1 MLLIEKKRDKAVAV
15 KKNGSVPLTGICLLC
30 AALLL
35 MPAGCGGR
43 EKTEVVLATGTIPRD
58 TGLLDAWIP
67 MFEARYPYTVRVMA
81 DGSSEAIQAARDG
94 ECDLTLTNS
103 PGEEKKLTGSYL
115 GVNSKNVMHDDF
127 IIAGPADDPAGIK
140 GQEQFAPA
148 LGKIR
153 ETGSPFVSRADGDG
167 VNVSEKTL
175 WQSVIGEYEPEGQWY
190 VKSGLGMGD
199 ALLLASERQ
208 AYILADKA
216 TFLVY
221 SDRLDLEIL
230 LEAGGI
236 QANRFVVMEVN
247 PAAFPDVNS
256 AGAQALSEFLTGAEA
271 QQFLNSFGVEE
282 YGEQLFYPD
291 ALEQE
296 D

>member
-1 MLLIEKKRDKAVAV
+1 
-15 KKNGSVPLTGICLLC
+15 
-30 AALLL
+30 
-35 MPAGCGGR
+35 
-43 EKTEVVLATGTIPRD
+43 
-58 TGLLDAWIP
+58 
-67 MFEARYPYTVRVMA
+67 
-81 DGSSEAIQAARDG
+81 
-94 ECDLTLTNS
+94 
-103 PGEEKKLTGSYL
+103 
-115 GVNSKNVMHDDF
+115 
-127 IIAGPADDPAGIK
+127 
-140 GQEQFAPA
+140 
-148 LGKIR
+148 
-153 ETGSPFVSRADGDG
+153 
-167 VNVSEKTL
+167 
-175 WQSVIGEYEPEGQWY
+175 
-190 VKSGLGMGD
+190 MGD

-221 SDRLDLEIL
+221 RDRLDLEIL
-230 LEAGGI
+230 MEAGGI